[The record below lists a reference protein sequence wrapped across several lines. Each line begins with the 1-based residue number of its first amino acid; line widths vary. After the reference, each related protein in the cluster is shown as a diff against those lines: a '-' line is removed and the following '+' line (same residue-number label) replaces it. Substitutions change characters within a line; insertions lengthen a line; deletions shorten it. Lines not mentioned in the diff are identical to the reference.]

1 MMMIKR
7 RTLLIG
13 AGLVPA
19 LVALPARAQGTA
31 LRSIAVMDIELI
43 DEHLNPATMADQERR
58 LREARIQLQ
67 RLLAERG
74 LYRVLDP
81 EPAQALLTDLHAQ
94 QAFLYR
100 CDDCVIQFGHRLG
113 ADLVM
118 SSWVQKVSELILNFN
133 VQVHDVAQ
141 QRLVLSK
148 SVDMRGNNDVSW
160 TRAVDYLVRGMA
172 EKRAANPRYGN

>member
-1 MMMIKR
+1 MKR
-7 RTLLIG
+7 RTLLVG
-13 AGLVPA
+13 LSLVPTFA
-19 LVALPARAQGTA
+19 PWLARAQGGA
-31 LRSIAVMDIELI
+31 LRSIAVMDVELI
-43 DEHLNPATMADQERR
+43 DDHLNPDTVADQERR

-67 RLLAERG
+67 QLLASRS

-81 EPAQALLTDLHAQ
+81 EPAQALLTRLHEQ

-100 CDDCVIQFGHRLG
+100 CDDCVFQFGSLLG

-133 VQVHDVAQ
+133 VQIHDVAQ
-141 QRLVLSK
+141 QRMVLSK

-160 TRAVDYLVRGMA
+160 TRAIDYLVRAMV
-172 EKRAANPRYGN
+172 EKRAESPKYGT